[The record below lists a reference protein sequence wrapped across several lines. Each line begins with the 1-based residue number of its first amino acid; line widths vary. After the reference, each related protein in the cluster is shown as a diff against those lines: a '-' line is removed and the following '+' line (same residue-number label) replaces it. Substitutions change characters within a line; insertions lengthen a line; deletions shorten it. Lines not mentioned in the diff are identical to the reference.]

1 MNIIDA
7 HNHPDWLGHN
17 LDRFL
22 ANMDQCGIGRT
33 WLLNWET
40 QEHEYLTYYN
50 EVTPAKLF
58 ANQSG
63 GPIPFER
70 CVSYVERAPDRFIL
84 GYAPDPR
91 LPNACARL
99 KAANSIY
106 GAKICGEVKC
116 RMMYDNPDAL
126 RMFRLAGELKMPVV
140 LHMQYD
146 RRRTCDNPWGEW
158 YGGTIDTLE
167 RVLQAC
173 PDTIFL
179 GHAPGFWL
187 HISDDECYKTGDSSG
202 KRKVIEG
209 GRVPQLLRKY
219 PNLYCDISAGSGHE
233 ALSRDLDHAR
243 KFLLEFRDRVLYA
256 RDKFDNAH
264 QELINTLDL
273 PLPVL
278 ENIYHGN
285 AERLLETIDNL

>member
-1 MNIIDA
+1 MKIIDA
-7 HNHPDWLGHN
+7 HNHPDWHGHN
-17 LDRFL
+17 LDKFL
-22 ANMDQCGIGRT
+22 ANMDQYGISRT

-40 QEHEYLTYYN
+40 QEHEYVTYYH

-63 GPIPFER
+63 GPVPFER
-70 CVSYVERAPDRFIL
+70 CVSYVERAPERFIL

-91 LPNACARL
+91 LPHACARL

-106 GAKICGEVKC
+106 GAKVCGEVKC
-116 RMMYDNPDAL
+116 RMMYDSPDAV

-146 RRRTCDNPWGEW
+146 HQPTSEDPWGEW

-173 PDTIFL
+173 PETIFL

-187 HISDDECYKTGDSSG
+187 HISGDDCYKSSDSAG
-202 KRKVIEG
+202 KRKVVEG
-209 GRVPQLLRKY
+209 GRVSELLRKY
-219 PNLYCDISAGSGHE
+219 PNLYCDISAGSGNE
-233 ALSRDLDHAR
+233 ALSRDLDYTR
-243 KFLLEFRDRVLYA
+243 KFMLEFHERILYA
-256 RDKFDNAH
+256 RDYFDNVH
-264 QELINTLDL
+264 QELINSLDL
-273 PLPVL
+273 PAPVL

-285 AERLLETIDNL
+285 AERLLEV